1 MIILIMMA
9 PVRESSALRVAHA
22 AVADGLEQA
31 AVAEGALIA
40 AHRVRRLAAA
50 PERDAVRRRRRSLY
64 SVAEFLKRIKLKH
77 VLFIRAIFIV
87 TIFYYLN

>member
-64 SVAEFLKRIKLKH
+64 SVVEFLKCIKLKH
-77 VLFIRAIFIV
+77 TFICAFFAWEN
-87 TIFYYLN
+87 FYII